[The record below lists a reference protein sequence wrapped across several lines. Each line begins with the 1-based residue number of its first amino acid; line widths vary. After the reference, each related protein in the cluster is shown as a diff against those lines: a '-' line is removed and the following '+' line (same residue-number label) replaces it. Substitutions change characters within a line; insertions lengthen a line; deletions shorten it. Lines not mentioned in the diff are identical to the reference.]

1 MRAYTLF
8 SMTFPRETCRQI
20 AKECTLFA
28 VRSVSRAVT
37 QLYEEALAPAGLKA
51 TQLSIL
57 VAAAARDGWTV
68 STLAEVLG
76 MDRTTLTRNAGPL
89 RRKGLIRVG
98 AGPDGRSSSVALTA
112 RGHAVL
118 GRAYPLWRKTQ
129 RRIIARLGRRRWE
142 SLIGDLS
149 ELRDAARA

>member
-1 MRAYTLF
+1 
-8 SMTFPRETCRQI
+8 MTFPKAVCREI
-20 AKECTLFA
+20 ARECTLFA

-57 VAAAARDGWTV
+57 VATAARRSWTM
-68 STLAEVLG
+68 SGLADVLN
-76 MDRTTLTRNAGPL
+76 MDRTTLTRNTRPL
-89 RRKGLIRVG
+89 QRKGLIRIG
-98 AGPDGRSSSVALTA
+98 AGRDQRSSSVEITE

-118 GRAYPLWRKTQ
+118 HRAYPLWRRTQ
-129 RRIIARLGRRRWE
+129 RRLIARLGKRRWQ
-142 SLIGDLS
+142 SLIGDLA

>member
-1 MRAYTLF
+1 
-8 SMTFPRETCRQI
+8 MTFPKAVCREI
-20 AKECTLFA
+20 ARECTLFA

-57 VAAAARDGWTV
+57 VATAARGGWTM
-68 STLAEVLG
+68 SGLADALN

-89 RRKGLIRVG
+89 RRKGLLRVG
-98 AGPDGRSSSVALTA
+98 AGRDQRSSAVELTA

-118 GRAYPLWRKTQ
+118 HRAYPLWRKTQ
-129 RRIIARLGRRRWE
+129 RRIISRLGKRRWE
-142 SLIGDLS
+142 ALIGDLS
-149 ELRDAARA
+149 ELLDAARA